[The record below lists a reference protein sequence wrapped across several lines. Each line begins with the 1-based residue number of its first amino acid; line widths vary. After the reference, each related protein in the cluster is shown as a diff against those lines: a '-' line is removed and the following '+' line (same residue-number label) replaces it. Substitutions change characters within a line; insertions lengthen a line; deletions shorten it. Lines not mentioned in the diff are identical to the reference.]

1 MQKWSAMCTT
11 HYTHLGSVISSPCCP
26 SGTSPTWPTA
36 YQWSPEKHFR
46 VWMQST
52 CPKISRELLLP
63 QLLSSPSLGKSN
75 HLESYLVGGGQV
87 ERVDLPIYL
96 QKLLYRWVFVQLLL
110 KLPLCGVISIWP
122 NPHVLGILQLQW
134 RLGSYFPQ
142 RLSGPTRSPPSS
154 STSRIPNIIHVK
166 WYTKYMHTTDVNIYV
181 RMSLCLCS
189 TRPEHSFHL
198 EI

>member
-26 SGTSPTWPTA
+26 SGTSPTWPIA

-46 VWMQST
+46 VWIQLT

-75 HLESYLVGGGQV
+75 HLEFYLAGGGQV

-96 QKLLYRWVFVQLLL
+96 QKLLYRSLRNFSLNFRFVESSVF
-110 KLPLCGVISIWP
+110 G
-122 NPHVLGILQLQW
+122 
-134 RLGSYFPQ
+134 
-142 RLSGPTRSPPSS
+142 
-154 STSRIPNIIHVK
+154 RIH
-166 WYTKYMHTTDVNIYV
+166 
-181 RMSLCLCS
+181 MSLAFCS
-189 TRPEHSFHL
+189 CNSDWDHTFRSVFRVQPEAHHHPAHL
-198 EI
+198 ELPITYECLYAYAHQDLSIPFT